1 AHAPRPS
8 RPRLLPRARGCRL
21 RVVQPRRRARERDGF
36 RGAHDGRALHVR
48 RAPRTPGPRGDA
60 PRGRPRA
67 VERDHRGAAR
77 GRHRGRRP
85 DHRPARRR
93 LRSERVGLDAG
104 GPLLAG
110 RQRPHRRAAR
120 TRARALKPDDGAAPR
135 GPGLRL
141 VRRRA
146 PAPWRNRARKSRE
159 IRAEL
164 TDPGAIRRMARHADP
179 PPSPPDA
186 PPPPR
191 PPPRPP
197 AAGRL
202 RPAPAPRPPLR
213 PPRPTRALAAACATL
228 AAAALLPAPPL
239 RPYRVLALGSP
250 IGQDPRAGVLA
261 DGMSAS
267 SEYVAGTSVWEP
279 FVWRR
284 GSGMQAL
291 QKLPG
296 YVSAGAL
303 AVSDAGLAVGR
314 CGLSTG
320 SWEPYQA
327 VAWDPSGAVTSLQQP
342 GWRHSL
348 AVDINN
354 HHQVLLSVGLATGI
368 STWKQHAFTGPLGG
382 PYVEVVP
389 GAVSAAYDLNDRGQ
403 IVLSIDSVRY
413 ARFTPG
419 IGLESLPIV
428 PWCLNEYGQV
438 AGTQQAVARFTDG
451 TGVHVFPGT
460 TNFPDVGGIDSFG
473 QVVATEYVRTSQ
485 SPPRYAYYGY
495 LLSDALGVR
504 KLDDLVDQS
513 VPVRVE
519 QVVAIGDDGT
529 IAASGSVG
537 QRNRAMLLEP
547 RFVHVHGNGCS
558 GSNGTPRAIAVGSP
572 TGGQRVTLLGAG
584 GVGHGNAAFVLGFAA
599 TSLPM
604 SGGCTLLVD
613 PAGAFVVPVALNPIG
628 QGSLALDV
636 PVGVTGALFAQF
648 VTIDPNAPNS
658 LFAASNGV
666 RIDVQ

>member
-1 AHAPRPS
+1 
-8 RPRLLPRARGCRL
+8 LPRCA
-21 RVVQPRRRARERDGF
+21 RRAR
-36 RGAHDGRALHVR
+36 AS
-48 RAPRTPGPRGDA
+48 
-60 PRGRPRA
+60 
-67 VERDHRGAAR
+67 
-77 GRHRGRRP
+77 
-85 DHRPARRR
+85 
-93 LRSERVGLDAG
+93 RSSCSPDAG
-104 GPLLAG
+104 TS
-110 RQRPHRRAAR
+110 RRRAAR
-120 TRARALKPDDGAAPR
+120 TAARRGARSPRSCAGPASRSSTRPPTCSPTASIGARRPGCRRATTRRPATPASPSCSNPRSRAET
-135 GPGLRL
+135 
-141 VRRRA
+141 RRRRGA
-146 PAPWRNRARKSRE
+146 TRTWSSTRPATRAGPVAEPRAASRE

-164 TDPGAIRRMARHADP
+164 TDPGAIRRMARQADP
-179 PPSPPDA
+179 PPSPPYA
-186 PPPPR
+186 ASHPRPRR
-191 PPPRPP
+191 PPP
-197 AAGRL
+197 
-202 RPAPAPRPPLR
+202 
-213 PPRPTRALAAACATL
+213 AAACATL

-239 RPYRVLALGSP
+239 RPYRVIDLGAP

-460 TNFPDVGGIDSFG
+460 TNFRDVGGIDSFG